1 MTVPFKTIESVMLK
15 MQFKKI
21 SIQLYE
27 KTIFIILIKPL
38 IPFFLYLTKNN
49 LSFSKHLYFY
59 VFDEPTNFK
68 IIKSSEFTHSIVSLS
83 K

>member
-38 IPFFLYLTKNN
+38 IPFF
-49 LSFSKHLYFY
+49 FI
-59 VFDEPTNFK
+59 FDQK
-68 IIKSSEFTHSIVSLS
+68 
-83 K
+83 